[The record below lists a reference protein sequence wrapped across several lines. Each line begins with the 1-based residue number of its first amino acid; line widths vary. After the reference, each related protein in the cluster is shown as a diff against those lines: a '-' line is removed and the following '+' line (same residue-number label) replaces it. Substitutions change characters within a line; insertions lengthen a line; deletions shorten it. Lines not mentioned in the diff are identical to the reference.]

1 MCFTPLIFLIPGA
14 AMFFWPDFV
23 WRWTEGWRFKDVE
36 PSDLAIKELQVRGAF
51 IFVVGIIL
59 GVVILFSG
67 R

>member
-14 AMFFWPDFV
+14 VMFLWPDFV
-23 WRWTEGWRFKDVE
+23 WQWTEGWRFKDVE

-51 IFVVGIIL
+51 IFVVGIVL